1 VLPVTAAASFV
12 FMQSGF
18 LSTSTL
24 FPRVILGGMSA
35 IRLSSSERP
44 LSGLRQMLRRL
55 IAIAGGSSFHL

>member
-1 VLPVTAAASFV
+1 
-12 FMQSGF
+12 MQSGF